1 MRRNNLSAI
10 LVVLAAG
17 LLWGTVGPAE
27 ILAHSQAGPVAVGGA
42 RILSGGL
49 VLAVIT
55 LIASPGAFRSLPRD
69 AWPSVLAASAAT
81 ATFQGTF
88 LTSAART
95 GAAVATAVTFGIAPV
110 STGLYERIMLGTRL
124 PRRWA
129 AGTACAIAGC
139 VLISAPHGAGPA
151 AQARADIYGI
161 ACGVVAGGCFGVY
174 TVSAKR
180 LIRANVNMLAAVP
193 VTLLLGGAA
202 LAPWTVPSLA
212 RLAAP
217 RSLTLVAWLGPV
229 TVALAYWLYV
239 AGLRRLT
246 AATAATLSLAEPLV
260 ATALGIGILR
270 ERLSLPIAAGTLLL
284 LGGLVLVSV
293 PRPRTGPRPQP
304 PVGSSPDRSGSP
316 AESRRLYRH
325 RGHAGLLPTTI
336 FVICGISVCDETFMN
351 SCSARRTLRA
361 AAENDPASGWRAR
374 FSRNHWA
381 ASAGPCSSSSSMKS
395 WTISSP
401 PGRRER

>member
-1 MRRNNLSAI
+1 MQRNSLSAI

-49 VLAVIT
+49 VLAAIT
-55 LIASPGAFRSLPRD
+55 LIGNPGAFRALSRD

-139 VLISAPHGAGPA
+139 VLTSAPHGAGTTG
-151 AQARADIYGI
+151 QARVDIYGI

-180 LIRANVNMLAAVP
+180 LIRGNVNMLAAVP

-202 LAPWTVPSLA
+202 LAPWTVPGLA

-217 RSLTLVAWLGPV
+217 RSLALVAWLGPV

-293 PRPRTGPRPQP
+293 PRPRAGSRPQP
-304 PVGSSPDRSGSP
+304 PASFPP
-316 AESRRLYRH
+316 AGVEPSER
-325 RGHAGLLPTTI
+325 P
-336 FVICGISVCDETFMN
+336 VK
-351 SCSARRTLRA
+351 
-361 AAENDPASGWRAR
+361 
-374 FSRNHWA
+374 
-381 ASAGPCSSSSSMKS
+381 AGP
-395 WTISSP
+395 SP
-401 PGRRER
+401 QRTEERLQIPG

>member
-1 MRRNNLSAI
+1 MQRNSLSAI

-49 VLAVIT
+49 VLAAIT
-55 LIASPGAFRSLPRD
+55 LIGNPGAFRTLSRD

-110 STGLYERIMLGTRL
+110 STGLCERIMLGTRL

-139 VLISAPHGAGPA
+139 VLISAPQGAGPTG
-151 AQARADIYGI
+151 QARADIYGI
-161 ACGVVAGGCFGVY
+161 SCGVVAGGCFGVY

-202 LAPWTVPSLA
+202 LAPWTVPGLA

-217 RSLTLVAWLGPV
+217 RSLALVAWLGPV

-239 AGLRRLT
+239 AGLRRLA

-293 PRPRTGPRPQP
+293 PRPRR
-304 PVGSSPDRSGSP
+304 RSLTP
-316 AESRRLYRH
+316 EH
-325 RGHAGLLPTTI
+325 
-336 FVICGISVCDETFMN
+336 
-351 SCSARRTLRA
+351 
-361 AAENDPASGWRAR
+361 
-374 FSRNHWA
+374 
-381 ASAGPCSSSSSMKS
+381 
-395 WTISSP
+395 
-401 PGRRER
+401 PGRLTQPAAP